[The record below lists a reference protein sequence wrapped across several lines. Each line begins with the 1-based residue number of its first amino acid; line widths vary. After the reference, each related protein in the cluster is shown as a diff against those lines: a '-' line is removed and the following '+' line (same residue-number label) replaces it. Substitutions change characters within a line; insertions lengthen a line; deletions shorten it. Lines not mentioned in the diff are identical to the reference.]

1 MSSAVSEPPTRRG
14 LNIWVRQETYRD
26 LLEYRR
32 GEETLN
38 DVVARLIRFARRYAP
53 VAETRVREEFLP

>member
-1 MSSAVSEPPTRRG
+1 MSSAVSQHPTRRG
-14 LNIWVRQETYRD
+14 LHIWVRQETYEG

-32 GEETLN
+32 SEETFN

-53 VAETRVREEFLP
+53 VAEVHVREEFLP